1 MEYNIPALMQF
12 AYCVDVYI
20 AKLEQRVEELE
31 DKNQLLTDLNE
42 SLSEQIAKLGDTV
55 KIKIPQLEAET
66 EQLKNSQ
73 SQKQKIKLHEKIE
86 QLEVEKAELLKY
98 IEFAGKCC
106 NSHGAYEYGKTFQS
120 ILKKHGVSL

>member
-1 MEYNIPALMQF
+1 MSEARERYYKIKDTKGG
-12 AYCVDVYI
+12 CITEEDVYI
-20 AKLEQRVEELE
+20 AELEQRVEELE

-55 KIKIPQLEAET
+55 KIKIPQLEAD
-66 EQLKNSQ
+66 
-73 SQKQKIKLHEKIE
+73 
-86 QLEVEKAELLKY
+86 KAELLKY

>member
-1 MEYNIPALMQF
+1 MSEAKE
-12 AYCVDVYI
+12 AYY
-20 AKLEQRVEELE
+20 KLKHELEQIDDYVTE
-31 DKNQLLTDLNE
+31 
-42 SLSEQIAKLGDTV
+42 
-55 KIKIPQLEAET
+55 LEAET